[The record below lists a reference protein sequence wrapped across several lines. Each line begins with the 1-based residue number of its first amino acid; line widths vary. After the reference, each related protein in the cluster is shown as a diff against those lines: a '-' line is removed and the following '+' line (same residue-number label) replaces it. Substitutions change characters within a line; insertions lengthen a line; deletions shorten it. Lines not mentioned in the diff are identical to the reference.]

1 MSKTRQAEKAERS
14 RNKLLEAASGLFSE
28 KTIAEV
34 GVREIAAQAG
44 VTTGTFYH
52 YFTGKDDI
60 LNNIYE
66 DHDKEF
72 GDILQDLA
80 EQPGSYCGKIQD
92 FFADT
97 LAATVMA
104 DGAEFTRHRLFQLRK
119 RSTDEHFLYV
129 GMKGL
134 IEKAQEAGEFRTE
147 FAVTDINDYLFVVFR
162 GIMYEWCICPPE
174 EAFSLP
180 ERVRNFIGFALQS
193 FQ

>member
-14 RNKLLEAASGLFSE
+14 RNKLLEAAARLFNE

-52 YFTGKDDI
+52 YFAGKDDI
-60 LNNIYE
+60 LNNIYD

-72 GDILQDLA
+72 GDILQNFA
-80 EQPGSYCGKIQD
+80 EQPGPYCEKIRD

-97 LAATVMA
+97 LAATVMK
-104 DGAEFTRHRLFQLRK
+104 DGAEFTSHRLFQLRK

-134 IEKAQEAGEFRTE
+134 VEKAQDAGEFRAE
-147 FAVTDINDYLFVVFR
+147 FSVMDINDYLFVVFR
-162 GIMYEWCICPPE
+162 GVTYEWCICPSE
-174 EAFSLP
+174 EVFSLT
-180 ERVRNFIGFALQS
+180 ERVRNSIGFALQS
-193 FQ
+193 FR